1 MLPIGDRNPT
11 RTFPFVNYVLIVT
24 NVLVFAWQFLLI
36 AGGGEA
42 ALSPGFGLVP
52 ARFTANP
59 IAELGSV
66 FSSMFMHGG
75 VGHLAGNMLYLWIF
89 GDNVED
95 AMGHVRYAL
104 FYLACGVIAAFAQ
117 VAMDPSST
125 IPMVGASGAIAG
137 ALGGYLILYPRAPVT
152 VINPVP
158 ILWLFLGLFITLPA
172 WFAIGTWFLPNILS
186 VLVEQRSEG
195 GIAFFAHIGG
205 FIAGMLLVRRAVKG
219 RPRIDRGRWSGWR
232 PPPRGSSRGSWSANT
247 SRSWY

>member
-1 MLPIGDRNPT
+1 
-11 RTFPFVNYVLIVT
+11 
-24 NVLVFAWQFLLI
+24 
-36 AGGGEA
+36 
-42 ALSPGFGLVP
+42 
-52 ARFTANP
+52 
-59 IAELGSV
+59 
-66 FSSMFMHGG
+66 MHGG

-172 WFAIGTWFLPNILS
+172 WFAIGTWFLPDILS
-186 VLVEQRSEG
+186 VLVEQRGEG